1 MTSSITKRLK
11 QITGALA
18 LMLSAPYAFAAAPSN
33 LDLAT
38 TLGSL
43 VLVIGVILLLA
54 WLLKRMQVPALGQQ
68 KGLRIVSQLPVG
80 TKERIAVVQVGE
92 EQFLVGITSQSIQ
105 ILAKLEKPLKEE
117 ELATNAFASQFSQ
130 LIKKNDKGNPI
141 RLLFSTLVLLVG
153 VLFSLFSFAEAEESP
168 LPANLAEGSSVTVQ
182 AMQSDTGSSRSMSV
196 GNGAGI
202 PAFTMTT
209 NPDGSEDYSVTL
221 QILAL
226 MTMLGF
232 LPAMVILMTSFTRI
246 VVVMS
251 ILRQAMGLQQTP
263 SNQVIIGIALFL
275 TFFVMSPVLNEIND
289 TAIQPYLNEQ
299 VTAREAFDAAQVP
312 MKAFMLKQTRIKDL
326 ETFVNMSGEQVT
338 NPEDVSMAV
347 LIPAFITSEL
357 KTAFQIGFMLFLPFL
372 IIDLVVASVLMAM
385 GMMMLSPMIVSLPF
399 KLMLFVLV
407 DGWNLILSTLAGSFA
422 L

>member
-1 MTSSITKRLK
+1 MTKDNS
-11 QITGALA
+11 
-18 LMLSAPYAFAAAPSN
+18 
-33 LDLAT
+33 
-38 TLGSL
+38 
-43 VLVIGVILLLA
+43 
-54 WLLKRMQVPALGQQ
+54 
-68 KGLRIVSQLPVG
+68 
-80 TKERIAVVQVGE
+80 
-92 EQFLVGITSQSIQ
+92 
-105 ILAKLEKPLKEE
+105 
-117 ELATNAFASQFSQ
+117 
-130 LIKKNDKGNPI
+130 I
-141 RLLFSTLVLLVG
+141 RLFISSLILLVG
-153 VLFSLFSFAEAEESP
+153 VLFSSLSFAQAEESP
-168 LPANLAEGSSVTVQ
+168 LPSNLAHGDSVTVQ
-182 AMQSDTGSSRSMSV
+182 AMESDTGASRSMAV
-196 GNGAGI
+196 TNGSGI

-209 NPDGSEDYSVTL
+209 NADGSEDYSVTL

-275 TFFVMSPVLNEIND
+275 TFFVMSPVLNEINEQ
-289 TAIQPYLNEQ
+289 AVQPYLNEQ
-299 VTAREAFDAAQVP
+299 VTARQAFDAAQAP
-312 MKAFMLKQTRIKDL
+312 MKAFMLKQTRVKDL

-347 LIPAFITSEL
+347 LVPAFITSEL

>member
-1 MTSSITKRLK
+1 M
-11 QITGALA
+11 A
-18 LMLSAPYAFAAAPSN
+18 
-33 LDLAT
+33 
-38 TLGSL
+38 
-43 VLVIGVILLLA
+43 
-54 WLLKRMQVPALGQQ
+54 
-68 KGLRIVSQLPVG
+68 
-80 TKERIAVVQVGE
+80 
-92 EQFLVGITSQSIQ
+92 
-105 ILAKLEKPLKEE
+105 
-117 ELATNAFASQFSQ
+117 
-130 LIKKNDKGNPI
+130 
-141 RLLFSTLVLLVG
+141 
-153 VLFSLFSFAEAEESP
+153 FAEAEESP
-168 LPANLAEGSSVTVQ
+168 LPDNLAGGDSVTLSVMESDSKTVQ
-182 AMQSDTGSSRSMSV
+182 SMTVKPS
-196 GNGAGI
+196 GGGGGI
-202 PAFTMTT
+202 PAITMTT
-209 NPDGSEDYSVTL
+209 NASGGQDYSVTL

-263 SNQVIIGIALFL
+263 SNQVIIGISLFL
-275 TFFVMSPVLNEIND
+275 TFFIMSPVIDEVNR
-289 TAIQPYLNEQ
+289 TAIQPYIDEQ
-299 VTAREAFDAAQVP
+299 ITARQAFSLAQDP
-312 MKAFMLKQTRIKDL
+312 MKSFMLKQTRIKDL
-326 ETFVNMSGEQVT
+326 ETFVAISGEQVQ

-422 L
+422 I

>member
-1 MTSSITKRLK
+1 MKQTQKVNFTTWLIAGLSTWLLSSLLGFT
-11 QITGALA
+11 ALA
-18 LMLSAPYAFAAAPSN
+18 FAEEP
-33 LDLAT
+33 LAT
-38 TLGSL
+38 
-43 VLVIGVILLLA
+43 
-54 WLLKRMQVPALGQQ
+54 
-68 KGLRIVSQLPVG
+68 
-80 TKERIAVVQVGE
+80 
-92 EQFLVGITSQSIQ
+92 SI
-105 ILAKLEKPLKEE
+105 P
-117 ELATNAFASQFSQ
+117 
-130 LIKKNDKGNPI
+130 
-141 RLLFSTLVLLVG
+141 STAAG
-153 VLFSLFSFAEAEESP
+153 A
-168 LPANLAEGSSVTVQ
+168 SSVTVTALEREQ
-182 AMQSDTGSSRSMSV
+182 GNARTMALGSRS
-196 GNGAGI
+196 GGGGI
-202 PAFTMTT
+202 PAFTMTS
-209 NPDGSEDYSVTL
+209 NPDGSEDYSINL

-275 TFFVMSPVLNEIND
+275 TFFIMAPVFNQINQQ
-289 TAIQPYLNEQ
+289 AVQPYLDEQ
-299 VTAREAFDAAQVP
+299 ISARQAFDVAQQP
-312 MKAFMLKQTRIKDL
+312 LKAFMLKQTRVNDL
-326 ETFVNMSGEQVT
+326 ETFVAMSGSQVT
-338 NPEDVSMAV
+338 EPEQVSMAV

-407 DGWNLILSTLAGSFA
+407 DGWNLILSTLASSFA

>member
-1 MTSSITKRLK
+1 MQTSNGLFTSYYLCQIGSFRAVKALLVQLILLCSFVFSVSVFAQAEDGTVIPANTAGSESVTISTMEQEQAKSQTMTT
-11 QITGALA
+11 
-18 LMLSAPYAFAAAPSN
+18 
-33 LDLAT
+33 
-38 TLGSL
+38 GSL
-43 VLVIGVILLLA
+43 
-54 WLLKRMQVPALGQQ
+54 
-68 KGLRIVSQLPVG
+68 
-80 TKERIAVVQVGE
+80 T
-92 EQFLVGITSQSIQ
+92 
-105 ILAKLEKPLKEE
+105 
-117 ELATNAFASQFSQ
+117 
-130 LIKKNDKGNPI
+130 
-141 RLLFSTLVLLVG
+141 
-153 VLFSLFSFAEAEESP
+153 
-168 LPANLAEGSSVTVQ
+168 
-182 AMQSDTGSSRSMSV
+182 
-196 GNGAGI
+196 GNGGGI

-209 NPDGSEDYSVTL
+209 NANGGEDYSINL

-263 SNQVIIGIALFL
+263 SNQVIIGIAIFL
-275 TFFVMSPVLNEIND
+275 TFFIMSPVINQVNEQ
-289 TAIQPYLNEQ
+289 AVQPYLNEQ
-299 VTAREAFDAAQVP
+299 ISARQAFDVAQGP
-312 MKAFMLKQTRIKDL
+312 IKSFMLKQTRIKDL
-326 ETFVNMSGEQVT
+326 ETFVEISGAEVT